1 MILIFVSFLLIL
13 QAESNKAK
21 HTMANTKH
29 TQAEEKHPMLEWT
42 EPNISE
48 SAWTMFKVI
57 SEFVEGFETMHKIG
71 PCVSI
76 FGSARTKPNDPY
88 YMKAVELAR
97 LLTLEGFGVI
107 TGGGPGIMEAGNKG
121 ASLYG
126 GKSVGLNI
134 ELPFEKGANQFV
146 DIDKS
151 IDFRYFF
158 VRKVVFVKFAQA
170 FIVLPGG
177 LGTMDELFEV
187 LTLVQTKK
195 IKPIPIIL
203 MGKDFWTGLKDWI
216 RDTMLGAGNINEED
230 LNLMP
235 IVDQPE
241 EAIEIIK
248 SFYER
253 KAGRLEHN
261 YEL

>member
-1 MILIFVSFLLIL
+1 MTKDNSED
-13 QAESNKAK
+13 QA
-21 HTMANTKH
+21 
-29 TQAEEKHPMLEWT
+29 KHPMLEWT
-42 EPNISE
+42 ERNISE

-76 FGSARTKPNDPY
+76 FGSARTKPDHPY
-88 YMKAVELAR
+88 YLQAVEIAR

-121 ASLYG
+121 ASIYG

-134 ELPFEKGANQFV
+134 ELPFETGSNQFV
-146 DIDKS
+146 DWDKS

-195 IKPIPIIL
+195 IQPIPIIL
-203 MGKDFWTGLKDWI
+203 VGSEFWGGLKDWI
-216 RDTMLGAGNINEED
+216 QNTMLREGKISPD
-230 LNLMP
+230 DMDLMP
-235 IVDQPE
+235 IVDEPE
-241 EAIEIIK
+241 EAIQIIK
-248 SFYER
+248 DFYVR
-253 KAGRLEHN
+253 KAGRLAPN
-261 YEL
+261 YDL

>member
-1 MILIFVSFLLIL
+1 MTKDNSG
-13 QAESNKAK
+13 NKA
-21 HTMANTKH
+21 T
-29 TQAEEKHPMLEWT
+29 HPMLEWT
-42 EPNISE
+42 ERNISE

-76 FGSARTKPNDPY
+76 FGSARTKPDHPY
-88 YMKAVELAR
+88 YLKAVEIAR

-121 ASLYG
+121 ASIYG

-134 ELPFEKGANQFV
+134 ELPFETGSNQYV
-146 DIDKS
+146 DWDKS

-195 IKPIPIIL
+195 IQPIPIIL
-203 MGKDFWTGLKDWI
+203 VGSEFWGGLKDWI
-216 RDTMLGAGNINEED
+216 QNTMLREGKISPD
-230 LNLMP
+230 DMDLMP
-235 IVDQPE
+235 IVDEPE
-241 EAIEIIK
+241 DAIQIIK
-248 SFYER
+248 EFYER
-253 KAGRLEHN
+253 KAGRLAPN
-261 YEL
+261 YDL

>member
-1 MILIFVSFLLIL
+1 MNNPKS
-13 QAESNKAK
+13 ES
-21 HTMANTKH
+21 T
-29 TQAEEKHPMLEWT
+29 HPMLEWT
-42 EPNISE
+42 QPNISE

-76 FGSARTKPNDPY
+76 FGSARTKPDHPY
-88 YMKAVELAR
+88 YLKAVEIAR

-121 ASLYG
+121 ASLYR

-134 ELPFEKGANQFV
+134 ELPFEAGANQYV

-203 MGKDFWTGLKDWI
+203 IGTSFWSGLKDWI
-216 RDTMLGAGNINEED
+216 QNTMLGEGNISEKD
-230 LNLMP
+230 LDLMP
-235 IVDQPE
+235 IVDEPE
-241 EAIEIIK
+241 EAIRIIK
-248 SFYER
+248 EFYEK
-253 KAGRLEHN
+253 KAGLLEPN
-261 YEL
+261 YAL

>member
-1 MILIFVSFLLIL
+1 
-13 QAESNKAK
+13 
-21 HTMANTKH
+21 
-29 TQAEEKHPMLEWT
+29 
-42 EPNISE
+42 
-48 SAWTMFKVI
+48 MFKVI

-76 FGSARTKPNDPY
+76 FGSARTKPDHPY
-88 YMKAVELAR
+88 YLKAVEIAR

-121 ASLYG
+121 ASLYR

-134 ELPFEKGANQFV
+134 ELPFEAGANQYV

-203 MGKDFWTGLKDWI
+203 IGTSFWSGLKDWI
-216 RDTMLGAGNINEED
+216 QNTMLGEGNISEKD
-230 LNLMP
+230 LDLLP
-235 IVDQPE
+235 IVDEPE
-241 EAIEIIK
+241 EAIRIIK
-248 SFYER
+248 EFYEK
-253 KAGRLEHN
+253 KAGLLEPN
-261 YEL
+261 YAL

>member
-1 MILIFVSFLLIL
+1 
-13 QAESNKAK
+13 
-21 HTMANTKH
+21 MADTH
-29 TQAEEKHPMLEWT
+29 SEEARRHPMLEWT

-57 SEFVEGFETMHKIG
+57 SELVEGFETMHKIG

-76 FGSARTKPNDPY
+76 FGSARTQPDHPY
-88 YMKAVELAR
+88 YIKAVEIAR
-97 LLTLEGFGVI
+97 LLTLAGFGVI

-134 ELPFEKGANQFV
+134 ELPFEAGSNQYV
-146 DIDKS
+146 DWDKS

-170 FIVLPGG
+170 FVVLPGG
-177 LGTMDELFEV
+177 MGTLDELFEV
-187 LTLVQTKK
+187 LTLRQTKK

-203 MGKDFWTGLKDWI
+203 VGSSYWGGLKDWI
-216 RDTMLGAGNINEED
+216 RQTMLGEGKINAED
-230 LNLMP
+230 LDLMP
-235 IVDQPE
+235 IVDEPE
-241 EAIEIIK
+241 EVMSIIK
-248 SFYER
+248 TFYEEA
-253 KAGRLEHN
+253 AGRLEPN
-261 YEL
+261 YQL

>member
-1 MILIFVSFLLIL
+1 
-13 QAESNKAK
+13 
-21 HTMANTKH
+21 MADTH
-29 TQAEEKHPMLEWT
+29 SEEAARHPMLEWT

-57 SEFVEGFETMHKIG
+57 SELVEGFETMHKIG

-76 FGSARTKPNDPY
+76 FGSARTKPDHPY
-88 YMKAVELAR
+88 YIKAVEIAR
-97 LLTLEGFGVI
+97 LLTLAGFGVI

-134 ELPFEKGANQFV
+134 ELPFEAGSNQYV
-146 DIDKS
+146 DWDKS

-170 FIVLPGG
+170 FVVLPGG
-177 LGTMDELFEV
+177 MGTLDELFEV
-187 LTLVQTKK
+187 LTLRQTKK

-203 MGKDFWTGLKDWI
+203 VGSSYWGGLKDWI
-216 RDTMLGAGNINEED
+216 RQTMLGEGKINAED
-230 LNLMP
+230 LELMP
-235 IVDQPE
+235 IVDEPE
-241 EAIEIIK
+241 EVMSIIK
-248 SFYER
+248 TFYEET
-253 KAGRLEHN
+253 AGRLEPN
-261 YEL
+261 YQL

>member
-1 MILIFVSFLLIL
+1 
-13 QAESNKAK
+13 
-21 HTMANTKH
+21 
-29 TQAEEKHPMLEWT
+29 
-42 EPNISE
+42 
-48 SAWTMFKVI
+48 MFKVI

-76 FGSARTKPNDPY
+76 FGSARTKPDHPY
-88 YMKAVELAR
+88 YLKAVEIAR

-121 ASLYG
+121 ASLYR

-134 ELPFEKGANQFV
+134 ELPFEAGANQYV

-203 MGKDFWTGLKDWI
+203 IGTSFWSGLKDWI
-216 RDTMLGAGNINEED
+216 QNTMLGEGNISEKD
-230 LNLMP
+230 LDLMP
-235 IVDQPE
+235 IVDEPE
-241 EAIEIIK
+241 EAIRIIK
-248 SFYER
+248 EFYEK
-253 KAGRLEHN
+253 KAGLLEPN
-261 YEL
+261 YAL